1 LGNENNLSAVTI
13 MTQISQQSF
22 LDGIA
27 LGCDHLKNDNLMAYF
42 TGTDAGQD
50 GLLLFANS
58 VKYAI
63 LHLEIFAF

>member
-27 LGCDHLKNDNLMAYF
+27 LGYDHLKND
-42 TGTDAGQD
+42 
-50 GLLLFANS
+50 
-58 VKYAI
+58 I
-63 LHLEIFAF
+63 